1 MKRRLVRAAASS
13 ASNGGAKRASTDLY
27 LGQRAEIAACKA
39 ASGGVGRIAAR
50 ARRQAAMEG
59 HRAHRRARV
68 GAQLKRTMGRAR
80 PVAMAMARLG
90 RQWERNHPGPVDSIA
105 CRGLGSPCARQAV
118 ELGTTRTDDW
128 VAWYRG
134 IRSHRRMPPARATKH
149 GKETGL
155 AGAAYLGLR
164 RLLAPDT
171 AMLHRKSTSAIV
183 SIAARQSRRH
193 RVPVHVTPPRR
204 ATACRPPA
212 APAPITSASKL
223 SAPRRTG
230 RLVLRLRRQPRA
242 RRG

>member
-1 MKRRLVRAAASS
+1 
-13 ASNGGAKRASTDLY
+13 
-27 LGQRAEIAACKA
+27 
-39 ASGGVGRIAAR
+39 
-50 ARRQAAMEG
+50 MEG

-171 AMLHRKSTSAIV
+171 AMLHRESTSAIV

-193 RVPVHVTPPRR
+193 RVPVHVAPPRR
-204 ATACRPPA
+204 ATALPGLLPLQLQSPA
-212 APAPITSASKL
+212 RQSCLHPAGISSCGG
-223 SAPRRTG
+223 SE
-230 RLVLRLRRQPRA
+230 LRRQPRA
-242 RRG
+242 RRCSSRCSIRIIRITGADWRAEKAPIVCRSRKPADNDSRHRERLGAAHSSA

>member
-1 MKRRLVRAAASS
+1 
-13 ASNGGAKRASTDLY
+13 
-27 LGQRAEIAACKA
+27 
-39 ASGGVGRIAAR
+39 
-50 ARRQAAMEG
+50 
-59 HRAHRRARV
+59 
-68 GAQLKRTMGRAR
+68 
-80 PVAMAMARLG
+80 MAMARLG

-171 AMLHRKSTSAIV
+171 AMLHREINQRDSEHRGTPVAPASSTSTRNPA
-183 SIAARQSRRH
+183 STSNSAA
-193 RVPVHVTPPRR
+193 
-204 ATACRPPA
+204 RPPA
-212 APAPITSASKL
+212 APAPTTSASKL
-223 SAPRRTG
+223 SAPRRDSSCG
-230 RLVLRLRRQPRA
+230 APNCGAQPRA